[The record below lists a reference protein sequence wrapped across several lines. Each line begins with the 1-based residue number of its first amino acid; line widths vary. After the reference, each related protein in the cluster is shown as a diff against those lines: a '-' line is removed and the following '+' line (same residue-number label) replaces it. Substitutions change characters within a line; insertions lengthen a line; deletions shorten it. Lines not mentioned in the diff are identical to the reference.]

1 MQQPRYEYADLLSLG
16 AAIFEWAGLPSDK
29 AAITARCLLAAD
41 LMGHT
46 THGLQLC
53 RAYIKQFES
62 GDWRTDGEIEVV
74 SDNGGNIVWNAN
86 YLPGPW
92 VTDRAVH
99 TLIERVDEV
108 GVATLAI
115 RECSHIGCLQAY
127 LTAATDHGCMM
138 ILMCSDPF
146 TRSVAPF
153 GGIDPLFTPN
163 PIAVGI
169 PTEKDPILVDVSC
182 SITTNGSVM
191 RTHDAGE
198 RLPGKWLLTADGEL
212 TDDPGAAVTD
222 PPATVLPI
230 GGMDYGHKGYALA
243 LMVEALTQGLSG
255 YGRSDAPDRWG
266 ASMFIQLLGP
276 QAFAGSAAF
285 TEQTEWLREA
295 CCDSRP
301 RPDCEAVR
309 VPGQRAQEL
318 QREMLANGVVL
329 APPVEESLRRCCDD
343 ADLIFPEARG

>member
-191 RTHDAGE
+191 RTHSAGE

-212 TDDPGAAVTD
+212 TGRPRCRCDGPAGNCIANRRYGLRPQRLRLGLNGRSADTGTVGLRPQRCTGSLGSEHVHSTVGAAGVCR
-222 PPATVLPI
+222 
-230 GGMDYGHKGYALA
+230 
-243 LMVEALTQGLSG
+243 QRGLH
-255 YGRSDAPDRWG
+255 G
-266 ASMFIQLLGP
+266 ANRM
-276 QAFAGSAAF
+276 A
-285 TEQTEWLREA
+285 
-295 CCDSRP
+295 
-301 RPDCEAVR
+301 
-309 VPGQRAQEL
+309 
-318 QREMLANGVVL
+318 
-329 APPVEESLRRCCDD
+329 
-343 ADLIFPEARG
+343 ARGLLRFEAAPGL